1 MAIDL
6 SLKAKRLLASQHSKL
21 LFDDG
26 AAANSS
32 GILNEILNWCD
43 DLEFQPG
50 KWLKPN
56 KLYRFDREYIAQ
68 INQTLLDE
76 GDASM
81 FDDSS
86 QDTHRSAAQRKTNEK
101 QGPPRDK
108 YGN

>member
-56 KLYRFDREYIAQ
+56 KLYRRELTKTTECG
-68 INQTLLDE
+68 NKLFTL
-76 GDASM
+76 
-81 FDDSS
+81 
-86 QDTHRSAAQRKTNEK
+86 
-101 QGPPRDK
+101 P
-108 YGN
+108 